1 VSRGDKYAGGV
12 SSEPAAANDVRSP
25 APPEAVEGA
34 QPARASAAPVAS
46 GEANGTNDAQRE
58 EQLAKVPF
66 FDGLTVEALAM
77 IAHVTTE
84 ESYAYGTKI
93 FAYGDP
99 GDKLYIVVEGKV
111 RIFREVG
118 GMGEEALAVLGA
130 GEVFGEMS
138 LLDESTRSAGALAH
152 EKCKLLVIT
161 KDAFDDLLFLHKDL
175 AYEVLWACVR
185 MLASRLR
192 ETNDKLTFLSTTGRF

>member
-1 VSRGDKYAGGV
+1 M
-12 SSEPAAANDVRSP
+12 SSEPAASLDPIDPAKPVKASDPPAGAPAGSV
-25 APPEAVEGA
+25 APPSVEEQA
-34 QPARASAAPVAS
+34 EQR
-46 GEANGTNDAQRE
+46 RE

-185 MLASRLR
+185 MLAARLR